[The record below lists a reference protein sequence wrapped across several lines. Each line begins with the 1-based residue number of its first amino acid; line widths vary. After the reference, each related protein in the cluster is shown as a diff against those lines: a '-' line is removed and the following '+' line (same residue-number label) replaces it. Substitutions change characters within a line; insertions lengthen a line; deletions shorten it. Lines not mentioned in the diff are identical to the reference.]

1 MTKQNVV
8 IFCALLVKLSNNE
21 RSYDPALLKPNAPT
35 EVAVVMVGDG
45 LGVGGGRIE
54 KRYYTY
60 FVSREMGPPM
70 PLLLRLCQII
80 KYSNI

>member
-8 IFCALLVKLSNNE
+8 TFCALLVKLSNNE

-45 LGVGGGRIE
+45 LGGGRIE

-70 PLLLRLCQII
+70 PLLPPMG
-80 KYSNI
+80 